1 MLPSDINRQIQN
13 LVQVGKIVAI
23 DLSTAPGLVR
33 VEIDEG
39 VHSDWMPY
47 AFPFVGETWI
57 WCAPAIGMKG
67 TIKSIGGEDD
77 VCRFF
82 PNFFDESNYPYL
94 TEADFKI
101 HLKNGD
107 FIHHNADSGTLT
119 INSTTAVTVN
129 TKKAEVNADQA
140 DINAPIITLNGDT
153 TVTKN
158 LTVQGFTSM
167 NGGFAMNAGVARS
180 AIYQA
185 MSANYSLMSSNVRSS
200 VIGTINI
207 PIMVNAVM
215 TYNVDP
221 VLHGVP
227 YLSHGHKQVQPGGGT
242 SGGVA

>member
-23 DLSTAPGLVR
+23 DLATAPGLVR

-47 AFPFVGETWI
+47 AFPFVGNTWI

-94 TEADFKI
+94 TESDFKI

-119 INSTTAVTVN
+119 INSTAAVTVN
-129 TKKAEVNADQA
+129 TQKAEV
-140 DINAPIITLNGDT
+140 NAPIITLNGDT
-153 TVTKN
+153 TVTKT
-158 LTVQGFTSM
+158 LTVQGFTSL
-167 NGGFAMNAGVARS
+167 NGGFSMNAGFARS

-185 MSANYSLMSSNVRSS
+185 MSANYSLMSSNVRNG

-207 PIMVNAVM
+207 PIIVNAEM

-221 VLHGVP
+221 ILHGVP
-227 YLSHGHKQVQPGGGT
+227 YLSHAHTDVK
-242 SGGVA
+242 SGGDTTGGVDQ